1 MQNDNERENFS
12 LRLKDVL
19 KAAGERIDSPTALA
33 RAFNRRYP
41 GQPISVHAARKWLY
55 GEAIPGQEKL
65 RILASWLGCSN
76 ESLRFGGDLPQAV
89 RTKKASVSALILD
102 YELMRAISGLSEPH
116 QEVVRILVDA
126 LRQVEST

>member
-12 LRLKDVL
+12 QRLKYVL
-19 KAAGERIDSPTALA
+19 KAVGERVDSPTTLA

-55 GEAIPGQEKL
+55 GEAIPSQEKL
-65 RILASWLGCSN
+65 RILASWLGCSS
-76 ESLRFGGDLPQAV
+76 EWLRFGGDLPQGM
-89 RTKKASVSALILD
+89 RTKKMSAPALILD

-126 LRQVEST
+126 LRQAEST